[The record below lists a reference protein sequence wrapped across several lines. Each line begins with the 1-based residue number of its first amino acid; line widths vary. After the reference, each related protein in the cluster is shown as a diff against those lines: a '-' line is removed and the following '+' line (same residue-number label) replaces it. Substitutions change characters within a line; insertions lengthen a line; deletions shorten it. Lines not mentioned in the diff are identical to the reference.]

1 MLIIFV
7 MFQYLLIFIQKQY
20 QSILSSILFL
30 FTESVKSDSSAFI
43 VTIKWTIFTV
53 YGESVGCSRRE
64 DRKRQFH
71 PEIVSDPGRLSLG
84 VITRISSR
92 ALLSHITLSTFIFLL
107 FFSHFLSLNGP
118 KYFSHFH

>member
-92 ALLSHITLSTFIFLL
+92 ALLSHITPLYLHFFALL
-107 FFSHFLSLNGP
+107 FPFS
-118 KYFSHFH
+118 FSQWP

>member
-1 MLIIFV
+1 MSLDLYPNDIKFIKHLVLIHG
-7 MFQYLLIFIQKQY
+7 
-20 QSILSSILFL
+20 
-30 FTESVKSDSSAFI
+30 SVKSDSSAFI

-84 VITRISSR
+84 VITRINSR
-92 ALLSHITLSTFIFLL
+92 ALLSHITPPSFFCSSFPTFP
-107 FFSHFLSLNGP
+107 SLNGP
-118 KYFSHFH
+118 NH